1 MSKLSTKTAFES
13 SLKRLEKIVATL
25 ENGDITLEESLEM
38 YEEGIMLS
46 QQCMEKL
53 TQAEIKLQRIT
64 KNLNGTFGLFESND
78 VRTVTNE

>member
-1 MSKLSTKTAFES
+1 MSKLSTKTTFES

-38 YEEGIMLS
+38 YEEGITLS

-53 TQAEIKLQRIT
+53 TQAEITLQRIT